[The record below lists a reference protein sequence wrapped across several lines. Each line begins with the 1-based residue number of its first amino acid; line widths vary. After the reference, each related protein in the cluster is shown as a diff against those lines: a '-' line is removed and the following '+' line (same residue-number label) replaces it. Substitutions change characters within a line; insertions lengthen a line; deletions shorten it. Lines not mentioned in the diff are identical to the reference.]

1 MSGQPLDNTEPK
13 LTYTDINQLME
24 DAKKLRSQMISE
36 AVRDIDNRLRSVL
49 TKWADCS
56 FGAFQLKKNKRV
68 KLLRPVK
75 N

>member
-1 MSGQPLDNTEPK
+1 MSGQYLGNTEPK

-24 DAKKLRSQMISE
+24 DAKKLRAQMISE
-36 AVRDIDNRLRSVL
+36 AVRDINNRLRSVL
-49 TKWADCS
+49 AKWADCS
-56 FGAFQLKKNKRV
+56 LGAFQLKKSKRV